1 MRSPTLTARHQ
12 NRKSPPRH
20 RGRVANGEAPLDKSS
35 AFEDDELFQMI
46 SENAYYRAERRGFQA
61 GEEVADWLAAER
73 EVRSQL
79 ASASG

>member
-1 MRSPTLTARHQ
+1 MRSSTLTARHQ

-20 RGRVANGEAPLDKSS
+20 RGRVGNGEAPLDQSS
-35 AFEDDELFQMI
+35 TFEDDEVFQMI
-46 SENAYYRAERRGFQA
+46 NENAYYRAERRGFQA